1 VSVIVHVTI
10 RRLSFNHSTRIAIKM
25 SRASE
30 KAKDGGDGKVSQSAA
45 SEDEDEDENIDV
57 DDDDRE
63 ETPDLYRTS
72 ALGM

>member
-1 VSVIVHVTI
+1 
-10 RRLSFNHSTRIAIKM
+10 M
-25 SRASE
+25 SRATE
-30 KAKDGGDGKVSQSAA
+30 KAKDGDDGKVSQSVA

-63 ETPDLYRTS
+63 EILLYRTS

>member
-1 VSVIVHVTI
+1 MI
-10 RRLSFNHSTRIAIKM
+10 RRSSLKQSTRIAIKM
-25 SRASE
+25 SRATE
-30 KAKDGGDGKVSQSAA
+30 RAKDGGDGKVSQSVV
-45 SEDEDEDENIDV
+45 SEDEDDDENIDV

>member
-1 VSVIVHVTI
+1 
-10 RRLSFNHSTRIAIKM
+10 M
-25 SRASE
+25 SRATE
-30 KAKDGGDGKVSQSAA
+30 KAKDGGDGKVSQSVA

>member
-1 VSVIVHVTI
+1 
-10 RRLSFNHSTRIAIKM
+10 M
-25 SRASE
+25 SRATE
-30 KAKDGGDGKVSQSAA
+30 KAKDGGDGKVSHSVV

>member
-1 VSVIVHVTI
+1 
-10 RRLSFNHSTRIAIKM
+10 M
-25 SRASE
+25 SRATE
-30 KAKDGGDGKVSQSAA
+30 KAKDGGDGKASQSVA